1 MAEVKETVAKA
12 AEAAADK
19 AETKTVAKKATADK
33 AETKTTAKKTTAK
46 KTTTKT
52 TKAAAEKKTATAE
65 KKAPAAKKTTAKK
78 AEVKTEINIQFDG
91 KNYTTD
97 DILKIAQ
104 DVWKYDLGNKPADM
118 KSVEL
123 YVKPE
128 ESQVYYV
135 VNGEVTG
142 QFGI

>member
-1 MAEVKETVAKA
+1 MAETKSAAAKAVVKEAAKTEVKEAVKTAEKAVEAKA
-12 AEAAADK
+12 E
-19 AETKTVAKKATADK
+19 EKKPAV
-33 AETKTTAKKTTAK
+33 KKTTAK

-52 TKAAAEKKTATAE
+52 AAEKKTAEE
-65 KKAPAAKKTTAKK
+65 KKPAAKKATAKK
-78 AEVKTEINIQFDG
+78 AEVKTEVNIQFDG

-104 DVWKYDLGNKPADM
+104 DVWKYDLGKKATEM
-118 KSVEL
+118 KKVEL

-135 VNGEVTG
+135 FNGEVTG
-142 QFGI
+142 SFSI